1 MCSFAYADFPGELP
15 VSYGRCDGPFIRLS
29 AARLRVC
36 RRCELRWHL
45 FVLELIYVML
55 ELFTTRFFSKPVAMS
70 KPDTPVCC
78 ALCNYVG
85 EAVRYAGPPG
95 PRWRHRHELPLI
107 LPIPSDYTVR
117 GITAHAFVLCGNSGG
132 GYKIRTREDRSH
144 LIYSQAPLAAW
155 VTHHVC
161 RARAP
166 VRSGH
171 ARRQR
176 SGAGARAR
184 RVASGLVPQGISSST
199 VEFSIFVLTPIS
211 AGEVLRGRQDSNLRL
226 PVLETGT
233 LARLSYADLLF
244 SCDRVVETEKGRD
257 FTW

>member
-95 PRWRHRHELPLI
+95 PRWRSRHELPLI
-107 LPIPSDYTVR
+107 LPVPSNFTVR
-117 GITAHAFVLCGNSGG
+117 GIAACHTVQFFFLSTISIASQLSAITNNLPLFVR
-132 GYKIRTREDRSH
+132 IR
-144 LIYSQAPLAAW
+144 
-155 VTHHVC
+155 
-161 RARAP
+161 
-166 VRSGH
+166 
-171 ARRQR
+171 
-176 SGAGARAR
+176 
-184 RVASGLVPQGISSST
+184 
-199 VEFSIFVLTPIS
+199 
-211 AGEVLRGRQDSNLRL
+211 
-226 PVLETGT
+226 
-233 LARLSYADLLF
+233 
-244 SCDRVVETEKGRD
+244 
-257 FTW
+257 